1 MIFINWKK
9 SIIVLLDVVLAVY
22 LLLAVTSFNVPNE
35 GNKLCDKVT
44 IDISDS
50 NNVGFLSA
58 GEIKKIL
65 SAKGLYPYRQGQP
78 KGYRGNTEGYA
89 FRQEC

>member
-58 GEIKKIL
+58 GEI
-65 SAKGLYPYRQGQP
+65 
-78 KGYRGNTEGYA
+78 
-89 FRQEC
+89 